1 MKTQITICP
10 ATARLLFKV
19 CSTLL
24 ISFIVL
30 EPASPVRAQTGV
42 YTLNGGTASLVGITN
57 STSTADQSGIFVYNS
72 GNLSVGTVKIT
83 TSGNA
88 SNADKAGKYGVNAG
102 VLAGTSTSQGTV
114 LISGNSN
121 QIVTSG
127 SVANGLFATYSGSS
141 ITMLGGR
148 ISCTGFNAHGVD
160 VTFGGSIIL
169 SNVDVTTWG
178 ANSSALAT
186 DFGGGTVKVYGGTI
200 IASNTTAG
208 SHSAGIYST
217 GSITVNDANVTS
229 VADSGGVIDGAN
241 SITLTNTTLQGALE
255 GITMWKTA
263 PASGNATV
271 TIKGGSVTARGGNV
285 FYLNGNT
292 GNAAAGTLNV
302 LGGAVL
308 SASTSNLIKVDRSST
323 AAFTATE
330 ETLTGN
336 FVTDSTS
343 TINALLRTNTTL
355 IGAVNA
361 AATGTDRLTI
371 DSTSTW
377 NVTSNSTLTSLTN
390 AGTINGPGTV
400 TATTLIL
407 QGGAINAVL
416 AGTAGLTKITASNAT
431 LSATNTYT
439 GATTVS
445 NGTLFVNGR
454 IAASTVNV
462 WGGILAGTGSLAG
475 AVNIRSGATV
485 SPGVN
490 DIGTLTVSN
499 ALMLYGGSTVTMEV
513 NKTAGVCDVLNVTGP
528 LTFAGSLRVTNLAG
542 TLAAGDSFQLFQA
555 GSFSGG
561 FTNVSLPALSD
572 GLAWNTDALPTD
584 GTISVISIMPV
595 FNAPVLS
602 EGTNLIFSGTIV
614 GTNET
619 YYVLAS
625 TNIAAPTAQWTRLAT
640 NLITGGQFRFTNA
653 IDPSVPQ
660 TFYRVQ
666 LP

>member
-1 MKTQITICP
+1 M
-10 ATARLLFKV
+10 FKV
-19 CSTLL
+19 CYTLL
-24 ISFIVL
+24 ISYIVF
-30 EPASPVRAQTGV
+30 EPTSPARAQTGA

-57 STSTADQSGIFVYNS
+57 NTSTADQSGIFAYNS
-72 GNLSVGTVKIT
+72 GNLTVDTVNIT

-102 VLAGTSTSQGTV
+102 VLAGTATSRGTV

-148 ISCTGFNAHGVD
+148 ILCTGFNAHGVN

-178 ANSSALAT
+178 ANASALAT
-186 DFGGGTVKVYGGTI
+186 DFGGGTVKVDGGTI

-217 GSITVNDANVTS
+217 GKITVNNASVTS
-229 VADSGGVIDGAN
+229 IADSGGVIDGAN
-241 SITLTNTTLQGALE
+241 SITLTNTALQGAAE
-255 GITMWKTA
+255 GISLWKTA

-271 TIKGGSVTARGGNV
+271 TIDGGSVTAKGGNV
-285 FYLNGNT
+285 FYVNGTT

-302 LGGAVL
+302 LGGATL
-308 SASTSNLIKVDRSST
+308 SASSGTIVKVVSSST
-323 AAFTATE
+323 ATFTATE
-330 ETLTGN
+330 ETLAGN

-343 TINALLRTNTTL
+343 TIIATLQTNTTL
-355 IGAVNA
+355 TGAVNA

-371 DSTSTW
+371 DSTSAW

-407 QGGAINAVL
+407 QGGSIYTVL
-416 AGTAGLTKITASNAT
+416 AGTAGLTKITASDAT
-431 LSATNTYT
+431 LSAANTYT

-445 NGTLFVNGR
+445 NGTLFVNGQ
-454 IAASTVNV
+454 IAASIVNV
-462 WGGILAGTGSLAG
+462 LGGSLAGNGSLAG
-475 AVNIRSGATV
+475 AVTIRSGAMI

-490 DIGTLTVSN
+490 GIGTLTVCN
-499 ALMLYGGSTVTMEV
+499 ALTLGGDSTMEI
-513 NKTAGVCDVLNVTGP
+513 NKTAGSCDLLRVTGL
-528 LTFAGSLRVTNLAG
+528 LTFGGSLRVTNLSG
-542 TLAAGDSFQLFQA
+542 TLAPGDSFQLFRA
-555 GSFSGG
+555 GSYTGG
-561 FTNVSLPALSD
+561 FTSVILPDLAS
-572 GLAWNTDALPTD
+572 GLAWNTNSLAAR
-584 GTISVISIMPV
+584 GTISVTSTMPT
-595 FNAPVLS
+595 FNAPVLTAGS
-602 EGTNLIFSGTIV
+602 NLIFSGTV
-614 GTNET
+614 VVTNQSC
-619 YYVLAS
+619 YVLAS
-625 TNIAAPTAQWTRLAT
+625 TNVAAPAAQWTRIAT
-640 NLITGGQFRFTNA
+640 NPIPGGQFRFTNA
-653 IDPSVPQ
+653 IDLSVPRK
-660 TFYRVQ
+660 FYRIQ

>member
-1 MKTQITICP
+1 MNENFHCSPRTGVR
-10 ATARLLFKV
+10 AFMALWLLTFG
-19 CSTLL
+19 LQFE
-24 ISFIVL
+24 I
-30 EPASPVRAQTGV
+30 RAQTGV
-42 YTLNGGTASLVGITN
+42 YTLNGGTALLPGITN
-57 STSTADQSGIFVYNS
+57 STSTADQSGILVYNS
-72 GNLSVGTVKIT
+72 GNLSVGTVNVT

-88 SNADKAGKYGVNAG
+88 SSTDSSGRYGVNAG
-102 VLAGTSTSQGTV
+102 VLAGTSTSRGTA

-121 QIVTSG
+121 QIVTRG
-127 SVANGLFATYSGSS
+127 SIANGLFATYNGSS

-160 VTFGGSIIL
+160 VTFGGSITL
-169 SNVDVTTWG
+169 SNVDVTTLG
-178 ANSSALAT
+178 ANSSAIAT

-200 IASNTTAG
+200 IASNTSAG

-217 GSITVNDANVTS
+217 GAITVNDANVTS
-229 VADSGGVIDGAN
+229 MADSGGVIDGAN
-241 SITLTNTTLQGALE
+241 SITLTNTTLRGAVE

-263 PASGNATV
+263 PASGNAAV
-271 TIKGGSVTARGGNV
+271 TIKGGSVTAGGGNV
-285 FYLNGNT
+285 FYLNGNI

-308 SASTSNLIKVDRSST
+308 SASTGNIIKVDKSST
-323 AAFTATE
+323 ATFTATE

-355 IGAVNA
+355 TGAVNA
-361 AATGTDRLTI
+361 AATGTHRLTI
-371 DSTSTW
+371 DSSSTW

-400 TATTLIL
+400 TAATFTL
-407 QGGAINAVL
+407 QDGTINAVL
-416 AGTAGLTKITASNAT
+416 TGTAGLTKVTASNAT

-445 NGTLFVNGR
+445 NGTLFVNGQ

-462 WGGILAGTGSLAG
+462 WGGILAGTGSLGG
-475 AVNIRSGATV
+475 AVNIHSGATI
-485 SPGVN
+485 SPGVSG
-490 DIGTLTVSN
+490 IGTLTVSN
-499 ALMLYGGSTVTMEV
+499 TLTLYGGSTVTMKIS
-513 NKTAGVCDVLNVTGP
+513 KTAETCDVVRVTGL
-528 LTFAGSLRVTNLAG
+528 LTLAGSLRVTNLSG
-542 TLAAGDSFQLFQA
+542 TLAASDSFQLFNA
-555 GSFSGG
+555 GNFSGG

-572 GLAWNTDALPTD
+572 GLAWNTDALPVN
-584 GTISVISIMPV
+584 GTISVISIAPA

-602 EGTNLIFSGTIV
+602 YGTNLIFSGTIV
-614 GTNET
+614 PTNQT

-625 TNIAAPTAQWTRLAT
+625 TNVAAPMAQWARIAT
-640 NLITGGQFRFTNA
+640 NPITESQFRFTNA

-660 TFYRVQ
+660 TFYLIQ

>member
-1 MKTQITICP
+1 MNTKITSCP
-10 ATARLLFKV
+10 AAARLLFEV

-24 ISFIVL
+24 IGFMVCG
-30 EPASPVRAQTGV
+30 PASPARAQTGA
-42 YTLNGGTASLVGITN
+42 YTLNGGAAALVGITN

-72 GNLSVGTVKIT
+72 GNLTVGTVNLT

-88 SNADKAGKYGVNAG
+88 SSENNSGQYGVNAG
-102 VLAGTSTSQGTV
+102 ILAGTSSSRGTV
-114 LISGNSN
+114 LITGNSN

-127 SVANGLFATYSGSS
+127 SIANGLFATYSGSS

-148 ISCTGFNAHGVD
+148 ISCTGWNAHGVD
-160 VTFGGSIIL
+160 VTYGGSIIL

-178 ANSSALAT
+178 QNASALAT

-200 IASNTTAG
+200 IASNTMSG

-217 GSITVNDANVTS
+217 GTITVNDASVTS
-229 VADSGGVIDGAN
+229 MADSGGVIDGAN
-241 SITLTNTTLQGALE
+241 SIILTNTTLQGAVE
-255 GITMWKTA
+255 GISMWKTA

-271 TIKGGSVTARGGNV
+271 TIKGGSVTAKGGNV
-285 FYLNGNT
+285 FYVNGTT
-292 GNAAAGTLNV
+292 GNAAAGTINV
-302 LGGAVL
+302 LGGATL
-308 SASTSNLIKVDRSST
+308 SASTSNIIKVASSST
-323 AAFTATE
+323 ATFTATE

-343 TINALLRTNTTL
+343 SINAVLRTNTTL
-355 IGAVNA
+355 TGAVNT
-361 AATGTDRLTI
+361 AATGTDNLTI
-371 DSTSTW
+371 DSTSAW
-377 NVTSNSTLTSLTN
+377 KVTSNSMLTSLTN

-416 AGTAGLTKITASNAT
+416 AGPAGLTKITASSAT

-454 IAASTVNV
+454 IAASNVNV
-462 WGGILAGTGSLAG
+462 WGGTLAGTGNLAG
-475 AVNIRSGATV
+475 AVNLRPGATI

-490 DIGTLTVSN
+490 DVGTLTISN
-499 ALMLYGGSTVTMEV
+499 ALTLYGGSSVTMKI
-513 NKTAGVCDVLNVTGP
+513 NKTAGACDVLRVTGL
-528 LTFAGSLRVTNLAG
+528 LTIAGSLCVTNLSG
-542 TLAAGDSFQLFQA
+542 TLAPSDSFQLFRA
-555 GSFSGG
+555 GSYASG
-561 FTNVSLPALSD
+561 FANVILPALTS
-572 GLAWNTDALPTD
+572 GLAWNTDTLATN

-602 EGTNLIFSGTIV
+602 SGTDLILS
-614 GTNET
+614 GTTLATNQT

-625 TNIAAPTAQWTRLAT
+625 TNAAAPAAQWTRLAT
-640 NLITGGQFRFTNA
+640 NPITGGQFCFTNA
-653 IDPSVPQ
+653 IDPSVPRK
-660 TFYRVQ
+660 FYRLQ